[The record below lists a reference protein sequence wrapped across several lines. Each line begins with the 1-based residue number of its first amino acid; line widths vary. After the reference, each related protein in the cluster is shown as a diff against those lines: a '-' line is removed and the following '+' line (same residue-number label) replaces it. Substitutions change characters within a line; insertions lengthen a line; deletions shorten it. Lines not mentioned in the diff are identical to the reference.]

1 MGGGGDPGLFIH
13 KKELLRPVRV
23 QDPNPRWGQ
32 VILEQY
38 AGADSEA
45 TALNTYL
52 TQRFNTNIPEI
63 RDLLEDIGTEE
74 ISHWEM
80 VAELA
85 RQHGIVVKMRDAAG
99 NEWSSKYTDVTGNI
113 ITDLYSDIAAELR
126 ARDLYLHLVNVVEDP
141 GSRDTLM
148 FLGNREEAHAAA
160 FARALE
166 SVKGTIELPREWFK
180 HPYVNSSPGTYRQF
194 LDMYAPIQA
203 PPPLTY
209 PPQYPFPYPFQ
220 YPPQE
225 VGGLP

>member
-1 MGGGGDPGLFIH
+1 MHRLFIH
-13 KKELLRPVRV
+13 KKELLRAVKV
-23 QDPNPRWGQ
+23 LDPNPRWGQ
-32 VILEQY
+32 LILEQY

-80 VAELA
+80 VAEMA
-85 RQHGIVVKMRDAAG
+85 SQHGVVVKMKDAAG
-99 NEWSSKYTDVTGNI
+99 SNWTSAYTDVTGNI

-126 ARDLYLHLVNVVEDP
+126 ARDLYLKLANMVQEP
-141 GSRDTLM
+141 GSQDALI
-148 FLGNREEAHAAA
+148 FLGNREEAHAAS

-166 SVKGTIELPREWFK
+166 AIKGTIELPKAWFT
-180 HPYVNSSPGTYRQF
+180 HPYVNASPGTYQQF
-194 LDMYAPIQA
+194 LDMYAPVEL

-209 PPQYPFPYPFQ
+209 PPQYPFPYP
-220 YPPQE
+220 PPFPPHQAKGR
-225 VGGLP
+225 V

>member
-1 MGGGGDPGLFIH
+1 MFIH

-23 QDPNPRWGQ
+23 LNPDPRWGQ
-32 VILEQY
+32 IILEQY
-38 AGADSEA
+38 SGADSEA

-80 VAELA
+80 VAEMA
-85 RQHGIVVKMRDAAG
+85 RQHGATVKHRDAAG
-99 NEWSSKYTDVTGNI
+99 NPWTSAYADVTGNI

-126 ARDLYLHLVNVVEDP
+126 ARDLYFRLANMVEDP
-141 GSRDTLM
+141 GSRDTLL

-166 SVKGTIELPREWFK
+166 AIKGTIELPREWFR
-180 HPYVNSSPGTYRQF
+180 HPYINSSPGTYEEF
-194 LDMYAPIQA
+194 LTRYGAPP

-209 PPQYPFPYPFQ
+209 PPSYPYPDAVQF
-220 YPPQE
+220 PPQAAQHPQ
-225 VGGLP
+225 LP